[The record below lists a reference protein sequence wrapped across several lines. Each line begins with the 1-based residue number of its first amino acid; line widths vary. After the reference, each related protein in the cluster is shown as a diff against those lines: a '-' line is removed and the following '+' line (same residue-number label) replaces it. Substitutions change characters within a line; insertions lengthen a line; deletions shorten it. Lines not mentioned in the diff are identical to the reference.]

1 MSSSQPCRVLF
12 TQCARLTGRRFGTFS
27 CLFISLHLS
36 DICRAKSCHFS
47 QGFTQMS
54 LSQLE
59 LPLSPVV
66 RAIFCAFPPTAP
78 PRFFPSHEL
87 PCHLSWYIISISK
100 RKMSSRQNSDISVLI
115 SVTFNFKSICYMM
128 KAQSSS
134 KDKIC

>member
-1 MSSSQPCRVLF
+1 MSSSQPCHVLF

-47 QGFTQMS
+47 QGFTKMS

-66 RAIFCAFPPTAP
+66 RAIFWLFPP
-78 PRFFPSHEL
+78 L
-87 PCHLSWYIISISK
+87 PLHTSFHPMNCHVICLGI